1 MFPILTLVAVQVATA
16 TPPPVTIP
24 AQPALTEQIVAADAE
39 LFKLSFIQPCNVP
52 RFRAMLTDDV
62 EFYHDKAGFNVR
74 KADDFVAIYIRQ
86 CTSRA
91 NLKASRSRRELVSS
105 TLHVDPVPGWG
116 AIETGEHLFYERQ
129 GKYAPEKL
137 VGRARFA
144 HLWVLGTDGKWRVSR
159 IFSYA
164 HGPAS

>member
-1 MFPILTLVAVQVATA
+1 MLFLLLAAAAP
-16 TPPPVTIP
+16 PPPVTIP
-24 AQPALTEQIVAADAE
+24 AQPTLTEQISRADTE
-39 LFKLSFIQPCNVP
+39 LFELSFALPCDVP

-74 KADDFVAIYIRQ
+74 KADDFVAIYTRQ

-91 NLKASRSRRELVSS
+91 NPKASRSRRELVAS

-129 GKYAPEKL
+129 GKDGAETL
-137 VGRARFA
+137 VGRASFA
-144 HLWVLGTDGKWRVSR
+144 HLWVLGTDGQWRLSR
-159 IFSYA
+159 VFSFA
-164 HGPAS
+164 HTAAGGD